1 MPASGRLYWIRR
13 ESFEEVCGVN
23 ADKPTNGGNK
33 SDGKPGSGKPGSNAS
48 TVIRAIRDW
57 FTGALH
63 VLAHKVWP
71 AVRSFATRT
80 VDAVGRAL
88 RRGAAQLGPIV
99 VRAARAIRSAV
110 IRAADTIARDAR
122 HIVSLGSQV
131 IRDLRPSATFA
142 DPAATSDGV
151 ASAGNAKSSA
161 ANNAA
166 KSSAGTAHVY
176 LVRRIVVFGST
187 ALVVLAIVLGI
198 VFGVRAL
205 AGNGGA
211 GADDAGSSTQSQAA
225 GGAGDHG
232 SGSGKDGAS
241 GKDAAAESQS
251 DNTDGKDNAD
261 NKNNEGSSDQQ
272 STPEPLS
279 ADERSAILAKAEQT
293 ASESGNGLITY
304 TYCVASK
311 GEVGD
316 LTEFA
321 NTVFSTLND
330 PRGWPRAGAVFQENE
345 GADPNTDPNACSMTL
360 TLAAAD
366 QMTSFSTECSD
377 EYSCRV
383 GNDVIINIDR
393 WSNATECWLNAG
405 GTVERYRTM
414 VINHEVGHRLGH
426 LDNELTC
433 PAVNQPA
440 PLMQQQSMDLLGCVP
455 NEWPLD
461 EELWV
466 SE

>member
-13 ESFEEVCGVN
+13 ESFEEVYGVN
-23 ADKPTNGGNK
+23 ADKPANGG
-33 SDGKPGSGKPGSNAS
+33 GKPSLNA
-48 TVIRAIRDW
+48 VIRAIRDW
-57 FTGALH
+57 FAGVLH
-63 VLAHKVWP
+63 VLTHKVWP
-71 AVRSFATRT
+71 AARSFTTRT

-99 VRAARAIRSAV
+99 VRAARAIRSAA

-131 IRDLRPSATFA
+131 IRDLRPSATSA

-166 KSSAGTAHVY
+166 KSSSGTAHVY
-176 LVRRIVVFGST
+176 LVRRIVVFGSA

-205 AGNGGA
+205 VGNGGA
-211 GADDAGSSTQSQAA
+211 GANDAGSSTQSQAA
-225 GGAGDHG
+225 GDAGDHGSSG
-232 SGSGKDGAS
+232 SGSGKDNTDN
-241 GKDAAAESQS
+241 K
-251 DNTDGKDNAD
+251 DNTD
-261 NKNNEGSSDQQ
+261 SSGQQ
-272 STPEPLS
+272 STPEPLT
-279 ADERSAILAKAEQT
+279 ADERADILAKAEQT
-293 ASESGNGLITY
+293 ASESGNGVITY
-304 TYCVASK
+304 TYCVASR

-330 PRGWPRAGAVFQENE
+330 PRGWPRAGVIFQENE

-366 QMTSFSTECSD
+366 QITSFSTECSD

-393 WSNATECWLNAG
+393 WNNATEGWRNAG

>member
-1 MPASGRLYWIRR
+1 M
-13 ESFEEVCGVN
+13 N
-23 ADKPTNGGNK
+23 ADKPANGG
-33 SDGKPGSGKPGSNAS
+33 GKPSLNA
-48 TVIRAIRDW
+48 VVRAIRDW
-57 FTGALH
+57 FAGVLH

-71 AVRSFATRT
+71 AVRSFTTRM
-80 VDAVGRAL
+80 VGAIGRAL
-88 RRGAAQLGPIV
+88 RRGAAQLGPIA
-99 VRAARAIRSAV
+99 VRAAGAIRSAA
-110 IRAADTIARDAR
+110 IRAAGAIARAAR
-122 HIVSLGSQV
+122 HLVSLGSQV
-131 IRDLRPSATFA
+131 IGDLRPSATSA
-142 DPAATSDGV
+142 DPAATSDGATSDGV
-151 ASAGNAKSSA
+151 MSAGNAKSSA

-176 LVRRIVVFGST
+176 LVRRIVVFGSA
-187 ALVVLAIVLGI
+187 ALIVLAIALGI
-198 VFGVRAL
+198 VFGVHAL
-205 AGNGGA
+205 GSNNGA
-211 GADDAGSSTQSQAA
+211 GADNVGTTAQSQTAGNAA
-225 GGAGDHG
+225 DQD
-232 SGSGKDGAS
+232 SGSKDNGSNGKGNSD
-241 GKDAAAESQS
+241 KDADAETQ
-251 DNTDGKDNAD
+251 TDGKDDANT
-261 NKNNEGSSDQQ
+261 SDQQ
-272 STPEPLS
+272 SAPEPLTD
-279 ADERSAILAKAEQT
+279 DERAAILSKAEQT
-293 ASESGNGLITY
+293 ATESGNELITY

-316 LTEFA
+316 LTEFSD
-321 NTVFSTLND
+321 TVFSTLND
-330 PRGWPRAGAVFQENE
+330 PRGWPRAGAVFQE
-345 GADPNTDPNACSMTL
+345 ADGTDPNACSMTL

-393 WSNATECWLNAG
+393 WNNATEGWRNAG

>member
-13 ESFEEVCGVN
+13 ESFEEVYGVN
-23 ADKPTNGGNK
+23 ADKPANGGNK
-33 SDGKPGSGKPGSNAS
+33 SDGKPGSGKPSLNA
-48 TVIRAIRDW
+48 VVRAIRDW
-57 FTGALH
+57 LAGALH
-63 VLAHKVWP
+63 VLTHKVWP
-71 AVRSFATRT
+71 AVRSFTTRT
-80 VDAVGRAL
+80 VDAIGRAL
-88 RRGAAQLGPIV
+88 RRGAAQLGPIAV
-99 VRAARAIRSAV
+99 RAAGAIRSAAIRAAGAIVRAAR
-110 IRAADTIARDAR
+110 
-122 HIVSLGSQV
+122 HLVSLGSQV
-131 IRDLRPSATFA
+131 IRDLRPSATSE

-151 ASAGNAKSSA
+151 ASDGNAKSSV

-166 KSSAGTAHVY
+166 ESSSGKAHVY
-176 LVRRIVVFGST
+176 LVRRIVVFGSA

-211 GADDAGSSTQSQAA
+211 GANDAGSSTQSQAA
-225 GGAGDHG
+225 GGTGDHDSG
-232 SGSGKDGAS
+232 SGSGKDGAP
-241 GKDAAAESQS
+241 GKDAATESQS
-251 DNTDGKDNAD
+251 DNTDGKDNTD
-261 NKNNEGSSDQQ
+261 NKNNEGSFDQQ
-272 STPEPLS
+272 STPEPLTD
-279 ADERSAILAKAEQT
+279 DERAAILSKAEQT
-293 ASESGNGLITY
+293 ATESGNELITY

-316 LTEFA
+316 LTEFSD
-321 NTVFSTLND
+321 TVFSTLND
-330 PRGWPRAGAVFQENE
+330 PRGWPRAGAVFQE
-345 GADPNTDPNACSMTL
+345 ADGTDPNACSMTL

-383 GNDVIINIDR
+383 GNDVVINVDR
-393 WSNATECWLNAG
+393 WNNATEGWLNAG

>member
-1 MPASGRLYWIRR
+1 M
-13 ESFEEVCGVN
+13 N
-23 ADKPTNGGNK
+23 ADKPANGG
-33 SDGKPGSGKPGSNAS
+33 GKPGSGKPGSNAS
-48 TVIRAIRDW
+48 TVIRAVRDW
-57 FTGALH
+57 FAGALH
-63 VLAHKVWP
+63 VLTHKVWP
-71 AVRSFATRT
+71 AVRSFTTRT
-80 VDAVGRAL
+80 VDAIGRVL
-88 RRGAAQLGPIV
+88 RRGAAQLGPIA
-99 VRAARAIRSAV
+99 VRATGAIRSAA
-110 IRAADTIARDAR
+110 IRAGGAIARAAR

-131 IRDLRPSATFA
+131 IRDLRPSATSA

-151 ASAGNAKSSA
+151 ASDGNAKSSA

-166 KSSAGTAHVY
+166 ESSAGTAHVY
-176 LVRRIVVFGST
+176 LVRRIVVFGSA

-211 GADDAGSSTQSQAA
+211 GANDAGSSTQSQAA
-225 GGAGDHG
+225 GGTGDHD
-232 SGSGKDGAS
+232 SGSGKDGAP
-241 GKDAAAESQS
+241 GKDAATESQS
-251 DNTDGKDNAD
+251 DDTDGKGNTD
-261 NKNNEGSSDQQ
+261 NKNNADSSGQQ
-272 STPEPLS
+272 STPEPLT
-279 ADERSAILAKAEQT
+279 ADERADILAKAEQT

-304 TYCVASK
+304 TYCVASR

-321 NTVFSTLND
+321 NMVFSTLND
-330 PRGWPRAGAVFQENE
+330 PRGWPRAGVIFQENE

-383 GNDVIINIDR
+383 GNDVVINVDR
-393 WSNATECWLNAG
+393 WNNATEGWLNAG
-405 GTVERYRTM
+405 GTVSRYRTM

-433 PAVNQPA
+433 SAVNQPA
-440 PLMQQQSMDLLGCVP
+440 PLMQQQSMDLLGCTP

>member
-1 MPASGRLYWIRR
+1 M
-13 ESFEEVCGVN
+13 N
-23 ADKPTNGGNK
+23 ADKPANGG
-33 SDGKPGSGKPGSNAS
+33 GKPSLNA
-48 TVIRAIRDW
+48 VIRAIRDW
-57 FTGALH
+57 FAGVLH

-71 AVRSFATRT
+71 AVRSFTTRM
-80 VDAVGRAL
+80 VGAIGRAL
-88 RRGAAQLGPIV
+88 RRGAAQLGPIA
-99 VRAARAIRSAV
+99 VRAAGAIRSAA
-110 IRAADTIARDAR
+110 IRAAGAIARAAR

-131 IRDLRPSATFA
+131 IRDLRPSATSA

-151 ASAGNAKSSA
+151 TSDGNAKSSA

-166 KSSAGTAHVY
+166 ESSSGKAHVY
-176 LVRRIVVFGST
+176 LVRRIVVFGSA

-205 AGNGGA
+205 VGNGGA

-272 STPEPLS
+272 SAPEPLTD
-279 ADERSAILAKAEQT
+279 DERADILSKAEQT
-293 ASESGNGLITY
+293 ATESGNELITY

-316 LTEFA
+316 LTEFSD
-321 NTVFSTLND
+321 TVFSTLND
-330 PRGWPRAGAVFQENE
+330 PRGWPRAGAVFQE
-345 GADPNTDPNACSMTL
+345 ADGTDPNACSMTL

-383 GNDVIINIDR
+383 GNDVVINVDR
-393 WSNATECWLNAG
+393 WNNATEGWRNAG

>member
-13 ESFEEVCGVN
+13 ESFEEVYGVN
-23 ADKPTNGGNK
+23 ADKPANGG
-33 SDGKPGSGKPGSNAS
+33 GKPSLNA
-48 TVIRAIRDW
+48 VIRAIRDW
-57 FTGALH
+57 FAGVLH

-71 AVRSFATRT
+71 AVRSFTTRM
-80 VDAVGRAL
+80 VGAIGRAL
-88 RRGAAQLGPIV
+88 RRGAAQLGPIA
-99 VRAARAIRSAV
+99 VRAAGAIRSAA
-110 IRAADTIARDAR
+110 IRAGGAIARADR
-122 HIVSLGSQV
+122 HLVSLGSQV
-131 IRDLRPSATFA
+131 IGDLRPSATSA
-142 DPAATSDGV
+142 DPAATSDGATSDGV
-151 ASAGNAKSSA
+151 MSAGNAKSSA

-176 LVRRIVVFGST
+176 LVRRIVVFGSA
-187 ALVVLAIVLGI
+187 ALIVLAIVLGI

-205 AGNGGA
+205 VGNGGT
-211 GADDAGSSTQSQAA
+211 DSNDAGSSTQSQAA
-225 GGAGDHG
+225 GDASDHG
-232 SGSGKDGAS
+232 SGSSENKKS
-241 GKDAAAESQS
+241 GKDAAAESQP
-251 DNTDGKDNAD
+251 DNADSTDGKDDAD
-261 NKNNEGSSDQQ
+261 ASDQQ
-272 STPEPLS
+272 STPEPLT
-279 ADERSAILAKAEQT
+279 ADERADILAKAEQT
-293 ASESGNGLITY
+293 ASESGNGIITY
-304 TYCVASK
+304 TYCVASR

-321 NTVFSTLND
+321 NTVFFTLND
-330 PRGWPRAGAVFQENE
+330 PRGWPRAGAVFQESE
-345 GADPNTDPNACSMTL
+345 GADPNSDPNACSMTL
-360 TLAAAD
+360 TLASAD

-393 WSNATECWLNAG
+393 WNNATEGWLNAG
-405 GTVERYRTM
+405 GTVSRYRTM

-433 PAVNQPA
+433 SAVNQPA
-440 PLMQQQSMDLLGCVP
+440 PLMQQQSMDLLGCTP

>member
-1 MPASGRLYWIRR
+1 M
-13 ESFEEVCGVN
+13 N
-23 ADKPTNGGNK
+23 ADKPANGG
-33 SDGKPGSGKPGSNAS
+33 GKPSLNA
-48 TVIRAIRDW
+48 VIRAIRDW
-57 FTGALH
+57 FAGVLH

-71 AVRSFATRT
+71 AVRSFTTRM
-80 VDAVGRAL
+80 VGAIGRAL
-88 RRGAAQLGPIV
+88 RWGAAQLGPIA
-99 VRAARAIRSAV
+99 VRAAGAIRSAA
-110 IRAADTIARDAR
+110 IRAAGAIARAAR
-122 HIVSLGSQV
+122 HLVSLGSQV
-131 IRDLRPSATFA
+131 IGDLRPSATSA
-142 DPAATSDGV
+142 DPAATSDGATSDGV
-151 ASAGNAKSSA
+151 MSAGNAKLSA

-176 LVRRIVVFGST
+176 LVRRIVVFGSA
-187 ALVVLAIVLGI
+187 ALIVLAIALGI
-198 VFGVRAL
+198 VFGVHAL
-205 AGNGGA
+205 GSNNGA
-211 GADDAGSSTQSQAA
+211 GADNVGTAAQSQTAGNAA
-225 GGAGDHG
+225 DQD
-232 SGSGKDGAS
+232 SGSKDNGSNGKGNSD
-241 GKDAAAESQS
+241 KDADAETQ
-251 DNTDGKDNAD
+251 TDGKDDANT
-261 NKNNEGSSDQQ
+261 SDQQ
-272 STPEPLS
+272 SAPEPLTD
-279 ADERSAILAKAEQT
+279 DERAAILSKAEQT
-293 ASESGNGLITY
+293 ATESGNELITY

-316 LTEFA
+316 LTEFSD
-321 NTVFSTLND
+321 TVFSTLND
-330 PRGWPRAGAVFQENE
+330 PRGWPRAGAVFQE
-345 GADPNTDPNACSMTL
+345 ADGTDPNACSMTL

-383 GNDVIINIDR
+383 GNDVVINVDR
-393 WSNATECWLNAG
+393 WNNATEGWLNAG
-405 GTVERYRTM
+405 GTVSRYRTM

>member
-1 MPASGRLYWIRR
+1 M
-13 ESFEEVCGVN
+13 N
-23 ADKPTNGGNK
+23 ADKPANGG
-33 SDGKPGSGKPGSNAS
+33 GKPGSGKPGSNAS

-57 FTGALH
+57 FAGALH
-63 VLAHKVWP
+63 VLTHKVWP
-71 AVRSFATRT
+71 AVRSFTTRT
-80 VDAVGRAL
+80 VDAIGRVL
-88 RRGAAQLGPIV
+88 RRGAAQLGPIA
-99 VRAARAIRSAV
+99 VRATGAIRSAA
-110 IRAADTIARDAR
+110 IRAGGAIARAAR

-131 IRDLRPSATFA
+131 IRDLRPSATSE

-151 ASAGNAKSSA
+151 ASDGNAKSSA

-166 KSSAGTAHVY
+166 ESSSGKAHVY
-176 LVRRIVVFGST
+176 LVRRIVVFGSA

-251 DNTDGKDNAD
+251 DSTDGKDNTD
-261 NKNNEGSSDQQ
+261 NKNNEGSFDQQ
-272 STPEPLS
+272 STPEPLTD
-279 ADERSAILAKAEQT
+279 DERAAILSKAEQT
-293 ASESGNGLITY
+293 ATESGNELITY

-316 LTEFA
+316 LTEFSD
-321 NTVFSTLND
+321 TVFSTLND
-330 PRGWPRAGAVFQENE
+330 PRGWPRAGAVFQE
-345 GADPNTDPNACSMTL
+345 ADGTDPNACSMTL

-383 GNDVIINIDR
+383 GNDVVINVDR
-393 WSNATECWLNAG
+393 WNNATEGWLNAG

>member
-1 MPASGRLYWIRR
+1 M
-13 ESFEEVCGVN
+13 N
-23 ADKPTNGGNK
+23 ADKPANGG
-33 SDGKPGSGKPGSNAS
+33 GKPGSGKPGSNAS
-48 TVIRAIRDW
+48 TVIRAVRDW
-57 FTGALH
+57 FAGALY
-63 VLAHKVWP
+63 VLTHKVWP
-71 AVRSFATRT
+71 AVRSFTTRT
-80 VDAVGRAL
+80 VDAIGRVL
-88 RRGAAQLGPIV
+88 RRGAAQLGPIA
-99 VRAARAIRSAV
+99 VRATGAIRSAA
-110 IRAADTIARDAR
+110 IRAGGAIARAAR

-131 IRDLRPSATFA
+131 IRDLRPSATSA

-151 ASAGNAKSSA
+151 TSDGVTSDGVTSAGNAKSSA

-166 KSSAGTAHVY
+166 KSSAGKSHVY
-176 LVRRIVVFGST
+176 LVRRIVVFGSA

-211 GADDAGSSTQSQAA
+211 GANDAGSSTQSQAA
-225 GGAGDHG
+225 GDAGDHGSSG
-232 SGSGKDGAS
+232 SGSGKDNTDN
-241 GKDAAAESQS
+241 K
-251 DNTDGKDNAD
+251 DNTD
-261 NKNNEGSSDQQ
+261 SSGQQ
-272 STPEPLS
+272 SAPEPLT
-279 ADERSAILAKAEQT
+279 ADERADILAKAEQT
-293 ASESGNGLITY
+293 ASESGNGVITY
-304 TYCVASK
+304 TYCVASR

-321 NTVFSTLND
+321 NMVFSTLND
-330 PRGWPRAGAVFQENE
+330 PRGWPRAGVIFQENE

-393 WSNATECWLNAG
+393 WNNATEGWLNAG

>member
-1 MPASGRLYWIRR
+1 M
-13 ESFEEVCGVN
+13 N
-23 ADKPTNGGNK
+23 ADKPANGG
-33 SDGKPGSGKPGSNAS
+33 GKPGSGKPGSNAS
-48 TVIRAIRDW
+48 TVIRAVRDW
-57 FTGALH
+57 FAGALH
-63 VLAHKVWP
+63 VLTHKVWP
-71 AVRSFATRT
+71 AVRSFTTRT
-80 VDAVGRAL
+80 VDAIGRVL
-88 RRGAAQLGPIV
+88 RRGVAQLGPIA
-99 VRAARAIRSAV
+99 VRAAGAIRSAA
-110 IRAADTIARDAR
+110 IRAAGSIARAAR
-122 HIVSLGSQV
+122 RIVSLGSQV
-131 IRDLRPSATFA
+131 IRDLRPSATSE

-151 ASAGNAKSSA
+151 ASDGNAKSSA

-166 KSSAGTAHVY
+166 ESSSGKAHVY
-176 LVRRIVVFGST
+176 LVRRIVVFGSA

-251 DNTDGKDNAD
+251 DDTDGKDNAD
-261 NKNNEGSSDQQ
+261 NKNNEGSSGQQ
-272 STPEPLS
+272 STPEPLT
-279 ADERSAILAKAEQT
+279 ADERADILAKAEQT
-293 ASESGNGLITY
+293 ASESGNGVITY
-304 TYCVASK
+304 TYCVASR

-321 NTVFSTLND
+321 NMVFSTLND

-393 WSNATECWLNAG
+393 WNNATEGWLNAG

>member
-13 ESFEEVCGVN
+13 ESFEEVYGVN
-23 ADKPTNGGNK
+23 ADKPANGG
-33 SDGKPGSGKPGSNAS
+33 GKPSLNA
-48 TVIRAIRDW
+48 VIRAIRDW
-57 FTGALH
+57 FAGALH

-71 AVRSFATRT
+71 AVRSFTTRM
-80 VDAVGRAL
+80 VGAIGRAL
-88 RRGAAQLGPIV
+88 RRGAAQLGPIA
-99 VRAARAIRSAV
+99 VRAAGAIRSAA
-110 IRAADTIARDAR
+110 IRAAGAIGRAAR
-122 HIVSLGSQV
+122 HLVSLGSQV
-131 IRDLRPSATFA
+131 IGDLRPSATSA
-142 DPAATSDGV
+142 DPAATSDG
-151 ASAGNAKSSA
+151 ATSDGAMSAGNAKSSA

-176 LVRRIVVFGST
+176 LVRRIAVFGLA
-187 ALVVLAIVLGI
+187 ALIVLAIALGI
-198 VFGVRAL
+198 VFGVHAL
-205 AGNGGA
+205 GSNNGVGADNVGSPAQSQTAGNA
-211 GADDAGSSTQSQAA
+211 ADQD
-225 GGAGDHG
+225 
-232 SGSGKDGAS
+232 SGSKDNGSNGKGNSD
-241 GKDAAAESQS
+241 KDADAETQ
-251 DNTDGKDNAD
+251 TDGKDDANT
-261 NKNNEGSSDQQ
+261 SDQQ
-272 STPEPLS
+272 STPEPLTD
-279 ADERSAILAKAEQT
+279 DERAAILSKAEQT
-293 ASESGNGLITY
+293 ATESGNELVTY

-316 LTEFA
+316 LTEFSD
-321 NTVFSTLND
+321 TVFSTLND
-330 PRGWPRAGAVFQENE
+330 PRGWPRASAVFQE
-345 GADPNTDPNACSMTL
+345 ADGTDPNACSMTL

-383 GNDVIINIDR
+383 GNDVVINVDR
-393 WSNATECWLNAG
+393 WNNATEGWLNAG

>member
-23 ADKPTNGGNK
+23 ADKPANGG
-33 SDGKPGSGKPGSNAS
+33 GKPGSGKPGSNAS
-48 TVIRAIRDW
+48 TVIRAVRDW
-57 FTGALH
+57 FAGALH
-63 VLAHKVWP
+63 VLTHKVWP
-71 AVRSFATRT
+71 AVRSFTTRT
-80 VDAVGRAL
+80 VDAIGRAL
-88 RRGAAQLGPIV
+88 RRGAAQLGPIA
-99 VRAARAIRSAV
+99 VRAAGAIRSAA
-110 IRAADTIARDAR
+110 IRAAGAIARAAR
-122 HIVSLGSQV
+122 HLVSLGSQV
-131 IRDLRPSATFA
+131 IGDLRPSATSA
-142 DPAATSDGV
+142 DPAATSDGATSDGV
-151 ASAGNAKSSA
+151 MSAGNAKSSA

-166 KSSAGTAHVY
+166 ESSSGKAHVY
-176 LVRRIVVFGST
+176 LVRRIVVFGSA

-205 AGNGGA
+205 VGNGGA
-211 GADDAGSSTQSQAA
+211 GANDAGSSTQSQAA
-225 GGAGDHG
+225 GDAGDHG
-232 SGSGKDGAS
+232 SSGSGKDNTDN
-241 GKDAAAESQS
+241 K
-251 DNTDGKDNAD
+251 DNTD
-261 NKNNEGSSDQQ
+261 SSGQQ
-272 STPEPLS
+272 STPEPLT
-279 ADERSAILAKAEQT
+279 ADERADILAKAEQT
-293 ASESGNGLITY
+293 ASESGNGIITY
-304 TYCVASK
+304 TYCVASR

-321 NTVFSTLND
+321 NMVFSTLND
-330 PRGWPRAGAVFQENE
+330 PRGWPRAGVIFQENE

-393 WSNATECWLNAG
+393 WNNATEGWRNAG

-433 PAVNQPA
+433 LAVNQPA

>member
-1 MPASGRLYWIRR
+1 M
-13 ESFEEVCGVN
+13 N
-23 ADKPTNGGNK
+23 ADKLTNGGNK
-33 SDGKPGSGKPGSNAS
+33 SNGKPGSRPQTGGSNPGSNANTTIS
-48 TVIRAIRDW
+48 AIRDW
-57 FTGALH
+57 FVNALH
-63 VLAHKVWP
+63 VLTHQAWP
-71 AVRSFATRT
+71 AVRSFVVRT
-80 VDAVGRAL
+80 TTFIGRVL
-88 RRGAAQLGPIV
+88 RRGVAQLGPIA
-99 VRAARAIRSAV
+99 VRAAGAIRSAA
-110 IRAADTIARDAR
+110 IRAAGAIARAAR
-122 HIVSLGSQV
+122 RIVSLGSQV
-131 IRDLRPSATFA
+131 IRDLRPSATSE

-151 ASAGNAKSSA
+151 ASDGNAKSSA

-166 KSSAGTAHVY
+166 KSSAGKSHVY
-176 LVRRIVVFGST
+176 LVRRIVVFGSA

-205 AGNGGA
+205 VGNGGA
-211 GADDAGSSTQSQAA
+211 GANDAGSSTQSQAA
-225 GGAGDHG
+225 GGTGDHDSG
-232 SGSGKDGAS
+232 SGSGKDGAP
-241 GKDAAAESQS
+241 GKDAATESQS
-251 DNTDGKDNAD
+251 DDTDGKGNTD
-261 NKNNEGSSDQQ
+261 NKNNADSSGQQ
-272 STPEPLS
+272 STPEPLT
-279 ADERSAILAKAEQT
+279 ADERADILAKAEQT
-293 ASESGNGLITY
+293 ASESGNGVITY
-304 TYCVASK
+304 TYCVASR

-321 NTVFSTLND
+321 NMVFSTLND
-330 PRGWPRAGAVFQENE
+330 PRGWPRAGVIFQENE

-383 GNDVIINIDR
+383 GNDVIINVDR
-393 WSNATECWLNAG
+393 WNNATEGWRNAG

>member
-1 MPASGRLYWIRR
+1 M
-13 ESFEEVCGVN
+13 N
-23 ADKPTNGGNK
+23 ADKLTNGGNK
-33 SDGKPGSGKPGSNAS
+33 SNGKPGSRPQTGGSNPGSNAS
-48 TVIRAIRDW
+48 TVIRAVRDW
-57 FTGALH
+57 FAGALH
-63 VLAHKVWP
+63 VLTHKVWP
-71 AVRSFATRT
+71 AVRSFTTRT
-80 VDAVGRAL
+80 VDAIGRVL
-88 RRGAAQLGPIV
+88 RRGAAQLGPIA
-99 VRAARAIRSAV
+99 VRATGAIRSAA
-110 IRAADTIARDAR
+110 IRAGGAIARAAR

-131 IRDLRPSATFA
+131 IRDLRPSATSA

-151 ASAGNAKSSA
+151 TSDGVTSAGNAKSSA

-176 LVRRIVVFGST
+176 LVRRIVVFGSA

-211 GADDAGSSTQSQAA
+211 GANDAGSSTQSQAA

-251 DNTDGKDNAD
+251 DDTDGKGNTD
-261 NKNNEGSSDQQ
+261 NKNNADSSGQQ
-272 STPEPLS
+272 STPEPLT
-279 ADERSAILAKAEQT
+279 ADERADILAKAEQT
-293 ASESGNGLITY
+293 ASESGNGVITY
-304 TYCVASK
+304 TYCVASR

-321 NTVFSTLND
+321 NMVFSTLND
-330 PRGWPRAGAVFQENE
+330 PRGWPRAGVIFQENE

-383 GNDVIINIDR
+383 GNDVVINVDR
-393 WSNATECWLNAG
+393 WNNATEGWLNAG

-440 PLMQQQSMDLLGCVP
+440 PLMQQQSMDLLGCTP

>member
-1 MPASGRLYWIRR
+1 M
-13 ESFEEVCGVN
+13 N
-23 ADKPTNGGNK
+23 ADKPANGG
-33 SDGKPGSGKPGSNAS
+33 GKPGSGKPGSNAS
-48 TVIRAIRDW
+48 TVIRAVRDW
-57 FTGALH
+57 FAGALH
-63 VLAHKVWP
+63 VLTHKVWP
-71 AVRSFATRT
+71 AVRSFTTRT
-80 VDAVGRAL
+80 VDAIGRVL
-88 RRGAAQLGPIV
+88 RRGAAQLGPIA
-99 VRAARAIRSAV
+99 VRATGAIRSAA
-110 IRAADTIARDAR
+110 IRAGGAIARAAR

-131 IRDLRPSATFA
+131 IRDLRPSATSA
-142 DPAATSDGV
+142 APAATSDGV
-151 ASAGNAKSSA
+151 TSDGVTSDGVTSAGNAKSSA

-166 KSSAGTAHVY
+166 KSSAGKSHVY
-176 LVRRIVVFGST
+176 LVRRIVVFGSA

-211 GADDAGSSTQSQAA
+211 GANDAGSSTQSQAA
-225 GGAGDHG
+225 GDAGDHGSSG
-232 SGSGKDGAS
+232 SGSGKDNTDN
-241 GKDAAAESQS
+241 K
-251 DNTDGKDNAD
+251 DNTD
-261 NKNNEGSSDQQ
+261 SSGQQ
-272 STPEPLS
+272 SAPEPLT
-279 ADERSAILAKAEQT
+279 ADERADILAKAEQT
-293 ASESGNGLITY
+293 ASESGNGVITY
-304 TYCVASK
+304 TYCVASR

-321 NTVFSTLND
+321 NMVFSTLND
-330 PRGWPRAGAVFQENE
+330 PRGWPRAGVIFQENE

-393 WSNATECWLNAG
+393 WNNATEGWLNAG

>member
-13 ESFEEVCGVN
+13 ESFEEVYGVN
-23 ADKPTNGGNK
+23 ADKPANGG
-33 SDGKPGSGKPGSNAS
+33 GKPSLNA
-48 TVIRAIRDW
+48 VIRAIRDW
-57 FTGALH
+57 FAGALH

-71 AVRSFATRT
+71 AVRSFTTRM
-80 VDAVGRAL
+80 VGAIGRAL
-88 RRGAAQLGPIV
+88 RRGAAQLGPIA
-99 VRAARAIRSAV
+99 VRAAGAIRSAA
-110 IRAADTIARDAR
+110 IRAADTIARAAR
-122 HIVSLGSQV
+122 HLVSLGSQV
-131 IRDLRPSATFA
+131 IGDLRPSATSA
-142 DPAATSDGV
+142 DPAATSDGATSDGV
-151 ASAGNAKSSA
+151 MSAGNAKSSA

-176 LVRRIVVFGST
+176 LVRRIVVFGSA

-241 GKDAAAESQS
+241 GKDTAAESQS

-393 WSNATECWLNAG
+393 WNNATEGWLNAG

>member
-13 ESFEEVCGVN
+13 ESFEEVYGVN
-23 ADKPTNGGNK
+23 ADKPANGG
-33 SDGKPGSGKPGSNAS
+33 GKPSLNA
-48 TVIRAIRDW
+48 VIRAIRDW
-57 FTGALH
+57 FAGALDG
-63 VLAHKVWP
+63 LTHKVWP
-71 AVRSFATRT
+71 AVRSFTTRM
-80 VDAVGRAL
+80 VGAIGRAL
-88 RRGAAQLGPIV
+88 RRGAAQLGPIA
-99 VRAARAIRSAV
+99 VRAAGAIRSAA
-110 IRAADTIARDAR
+110 IRAAGAIARAAR
-122 HIVSLGSQV
+122 HLVSLGSQV
-131 IRDLRPSATFA
+131 IGDLRPSATSA
-142 DPAATSDGV
+142 DPAATSDGATSDGV
-151 ASAGNAKSSA
+151 MSAGNAKSSA

-176 LVRRIVVFGST
+176 LVRRIVVFGSA

-205 AGNGGA
+205 AGNGA

-232 SGSGKDGAS
+232 SGSGSGKDGAP

-251 DNTDGKDNAD
+251 DDTDGKDNTD
-261 NKNNEGSSDQQ
+261 SKNNANTSDQQ
-272 STPEPLS
+272 STPEPLTD
-279 ADERSAILAKAEQT
+279 DERAAILAKAEQT
-293 ASESGNGLITY
+293 ASESGNGIIAY

-316 LTEFA
+316 LTEFSD
-321 NTVFSTLND
+321 TVFSTLND
-330 PRGWPRAGAVFQENE
+330 PRGWPRAGAVFQE
-345 GADPNTDPNACSMTL
+345 ADGTDPNACSMTL

-393 WSNATECWLNAG
+393 WNNATEGWRNAG

>member
-13 ESFEEVCGVN
+13 ESFEEVYGVN
-23 ADKPTNGGNK
+23 ADKPANGG
-33 SDGKPGSGKPGSNAS
+33 GKPSLNA
-48 TVIRAIRDW
+48 VIRAIRDW
-57 FTGALH
+57 FAGALH

-71 AVRSFATRT
+71 AVRSFTTRM
-80 VDAVGRAL
+80 VGAIGRAL
-88 RRGAAQLGPIV
+88 RRGAAQLGPIA
-99 VRAARAIRSAV
+99 VRAAGAIRSAA
-110 IRAADTIARDAR
+110 IRAAGAIGRAAR
-122 HIVSLGSQV
+122 HLVSLGSQV
-131 IRDLRPSATFA
+131 IGDLRPSATSA
-142 DPAATSDGV
+142 DPAATSDGATSDGV
-151 ASAGNAKSSA
+151 MSAGNAKSSA

-176 LVRRIVVFGST
+176 LVRRIVVFGLA

-205 AGNGGA
+205 AGNGA

-251 DNTDGKDNAD
+251 DNTDGKDNTD
-261 NKNNEGSSDQQ
+261 SKNNADSSDQQ

-293 ASESGNGLITY
+293 ATESGNELITY

-316 LTEFA
+316 LTEFSD
-321 NTVFSTLND
+321 TVYSTLND
-330 PRGWPRAGAVFQENE
+330 PRGWPRAGAVFQE
-345 GADPNTDPNACSMTL
+345 ADGTDPNACSMTL

-383 GNDVIINIDR
+383 GNDVVINVDR
-393 WSNATECWLNAG
+393 WNNATEGWLNAG

>member
-13 ESFEEVCGVN
+13 ESFEEVYGVN
-23 ADKPTNGGNK
+23 ADKPANGGGK
-33 SDGKPGSGKPGSNAS
+33 SDGKPGSGNPGSNAS
-48 TVIRAIRDW
+48 TVVRAICDW
-57 FTGALH
+57 FAGALH
-63 VLAHKVWP
+63 VLTHKVWP
-71 AVRSFATRT
+71 AIRSFTTRT
-80 VDAVGRAL
+80 VDAIGRAL
-88 RRGAAQLGPIV
+88 RRGAAQLGPIA
-99 VRAARAIRSAV
+99 VRAAGAIRSAA
-110 IRAADTIARDAR
+110 IRAAGAIARDAR

-131 IRDLRPSATFA
+131 IRDLRPSATSA

-166 KSSAGTAHVY
+166 KSSSGTAHVY
-176 LVRRIVVFGST
+176 LVRRIVVFGSA

-251 DNTDGKDNAD
+251 DDTDGKDNAD
-261 NKNNEGSSDQQ
+261 NKNNEGSSGQQ
-272 STPEPLS
+272 STPEPLT
-279 ADERSAILAKAEQT
+279 ADERAAILSKAEQT
-293 ASESGNGLITY
+293 ATESGNELITY

-316 LTEFA
+316 LTEFSD
-321 NTVFSTLND
+321 TVFSTLND

-393 WSNATECWLNAG
+393 WNNATEGWRNAG

>member
-1 MPASGRLYWIRR
+1 M
-13 ESFEEVCGVN
+13 N
-23 ADKPTNGGNK
+23 ADKLTNGGNK
-33 SDGKPGSGKPGSNAS
+33 SNGKPGSRPQTGGSNPGSNANTTIS
-48 TVIRAIRDW
+48 AIRDW
-57 FTGALH
+57 FVNALH
-63 VLAHKVWP
+63 VLTHQAWP
-71 AVRSFATRT
+71 AVCSFVVRT
-80 VDAVGRAL
+80 TTFIGRAL
-88 RRGAAQLGPIV
+88 RRGAAQLGPIA
-99 VRAARAIRSAV
+99 VRAAGAIRSAA
-110 IRAADTIARDAR
+110 IRAAGAIGRAAR
-122 HIVSLGSQV
+122 HLVSLGSQV
-131 IRDLRPSATFA
+131 IGDLRPSATSA

-151 ASAGNAKSSA
+151 ASDGATSAGNAKSSA

-176 LVRRIVVFGST
+176 LVRRIVVFGSA

-241 GKDAAAESQS
+241 GKDTAAESQS

-393 WSNATECWLNAG
+393 WNNATEGWLNAG

>member
-1 MPASGRLYWIRR
+1 M
-13 ESFEEVCGVN
+13 N
-23 ADKPTNGGNK
+23 ADKPANGG
-33 SDGKPGSGKPGSNAS
+33 GKPSLNA
-48 TVIRAIRDW
+48 VIRAIRDW
-57 FTGALH
+57 FAGVLH

-71 AVRSFATRT
+71 AVRSFTTRM
-80 VDAVGRAL
+80 VGAIGRAL
-88 RRGAAQLGPIV
+88 RRGAAQLGPIAI
-99 VRAARAIRSAV
+99 RAAGAIRSAA
-110 IRAADTIARDAR
+110 IRAAGAIARAAR
-122 HIVSLGSQV
+122 HLVSLGSQV
-131 IRDLRPSATFA
+131 IGDLHPSATSA
-142 DPAATSDGV
+142 DPAATSDGATSDGV
-151 ASAGNAKSSA
+151 MSAGNAKSSA

-176 LVRRIVVFGST
+176 LVRRIVVFGSA
-187 ALVVLAIVLGI
+187 ALIVLAIALGI
-198 VFGVRAL
+198 VFGVHAL
-205 AGNGGA
+205 GSNNGA
-211 GADDAGSSTQSQAA
+211 GADNVGTTAQSQTAGNAA
-225 GGAGDHG
+225 DQD
-232 SGSGKDGAS
+232 SGSKDNGSNGKGNSD
-241 GKDAAAESQS
+241 KDADAETQ
-251 DNTDGKDNAD
+251 TDGKDDANT
-261 NKNNEGSSDQQ
+261 SDQQ
-272 STPEPLS
+272 SAPEPLTD
-279 ADERSAILAKAEQT
+279 DERAAILSKAEQT
-293 ASESGNGLITY
+293 ATESGNELITY

-316 LTEFA
+316 LTEFSD
-321 NTVFSTLND
+321 TVFSTLND
-330 PRGWPRAGAVFQENE
+330 PRGWPRAGAVFQE
-345 GADPNTDPNACSMTL
+345 ADGTDPNACSMTL

-393 WSNATECWLNAG
+393 WSNATEGWLQAG

>member
-1 MPASGRLYWIRR
+1 M
-13 ESFEEVCGVN
+13 N
-23 ADKPTNGGNK
+23 ADKLTNGGNK
-33 SDGKPGSGKPGSNAS
+33 SNGKPGSRPQTGGSNPGSNANTTIS
-48 TVIRAIRDW
+48 AIRDW
-57 FTGALH
+57 FVNALH
-63 VLAHKVWP
+63 VLTHQAWP
-71 AVRSFATRT
+71 AVRSFVVRT
-80 VDAVGRAL
+80 TTFIGRVL
-88 RRGAAQLGPIV
+88 RRGVAQLGPIAV
-99 VRAARAIRSAV
+99 RAAGAIRSAAIRAAGAIVRAAR
-110 IRAADTIARDAR
+110 
-122 HIVSLGSQV
+122 HLVSLGSQV
-131 IRDLRPSATFA
+131 IRDLRPSATSA

-151 ASAGNAKSSA
+151 ASAGNVKSSA
-161 ANNAA
+161 SNNAA

-176 LVRRIVVFGST
+176 LVRRIVVFGSA

-205 AGNGGA
+205 AGNGA

-251 DNTDGKDNAD
+251 DDTDGKDNTD
-261 NKNNEGSSDQQ
+261 NKDNTDSSGQQ
-272 STPEPLS
+272 STPEPLT
-279 ADERSAILAKAEQT
+279 ADERADILAKAEQT
-293 ASESGNGLITY
+293 ASESGNGVITY
-304 TYCVASK
+304 TYCVASR

-321 NTVFSTLND
+321 NMVFSTLND

-383 GNDVIINIDR
+383 GNDVVINVDR
-393 WSNATECWLNAG
+393 WNNATEGWLNAG

>member
-13 ESFEEVCGVN
+13 ESFEEVYGVN
-23 ADKPTNGGNK
+23 ADKPANGG
-33 SDGKPGSGKPGSNAS
+33 GKPSLNA
-48 TVIRAIRDW
+48 VIRAIRDW
-57 FTGALH
+57 FAGALH

-71 AVRSFATRT
+71 AVRSFTTRM
-80 VDAVGRAL
+80 VGTIA
-88 RRGAAQLGPIV
+88 
-99 VRAARAIRSAV
+99 RAAR
-110 IRAADTIARDAR
+110 
-122 HIVSLGSQV
+122 HLVSLGSQV
-131 IRDLRPSATFA
+131 IGDLRPSATSA
-142 DPAATSDGV
+142 DPAATSDGATSDGV
-151 ASAGNAKSSA
+151 MSAGNAKSSA
-161 ANNAA
+161 VNNAA

-176 LVRRIVVFGST
+176 LVRRIVVFGSA

-205 AGNGGA
+205 AGNGA

-232 SGSGKDGAS
+232 SGSGSGKDGAP

-251 DNTDGKDNAD
+251 DDTDGKDNTD
-261 NKNNEGSSDQQ
+261 SKNNADSSDQQ

-293 ASESGNGLITY
+293 ASESGNELITY

-316 LTEFA
+316 LTEFSDM
-321 NTVFSTLND
+321 VFSTLND
-330 PRGWPRAGAVFQENE
+330 PRGWPRAGAVFQE
-345 GADPNTDPNACSMTL
+345 ADGTDPNACSMTL

-393 WSNATECWLNAG
+393 WNNATEGWRNAG

>member
-13 ESFEEVCGVN
+13 ESFEEVYGVN
-23 ADKPTNGGNK
+23 ADKPANGG
-33 SDGKPGSGKPGSNAS
+33 GKPSLNA
-48 TVIRAIRDW
+48 VIRAIRDW
-57 FTGALH
+57 FAGALH
-63 VLAHKVWP
+63 VLAHKVWS
-71 AVRSFATRT
+71 AVRSFTTRM
-80 VDAVGRAL
+80 VGAIGRAL
-88 RRGAAQLGPIV
+88 RRGAAQLGPIA
-99 VRAARAIRSAV
+99 VRAAGAIRSAA
-110 IRAADTIARDAR
+110 IRAAGAIGRAAR
-122 HIVSLGSQV
+122 HLVSLGSQV
-131 IRDLRPSATFA
+131 IGDLRPSATSA
-142 DPAATSDGV
+142 DPAATSDG
-151 ASAGNAKSSA
+151 ATSDGAMSAGNAKSSA

-176 LVRRIVVFGST
+176 LVRRIVVFGLA

-251 DNTDGKDNAD
+251 DDTDGKDNAD
-261 NKNNEGSSDQQ
+261 NKNNEGSSGQQ
-272 STPEPLS
+272 STPEPLT
-279 ADERSAILAKAEQT
+279 ADERAAILSKAEQT
-293 ASESGNGLITY
+293 ATESGNELITY

-316 LTEFA
+316 LTEFSD
-321 NTVFSTLND
+321 TVFSTLND

-393 WSNATECWLNAG
+393 WNNATEGWLNAG

>member
-13 ESFEEVCGVN
+13 ESFEEVYGVN
-23 ADKPTNGGNK
+23 ADKPANGG
-33 SDGKPGSGKPGSNAS
+33 GKPSLNA
-48 TVIRAIRDW
+48 VIRAIRDW
-57 FTGALH
+57 FAGALH

-71 AVRSFATRT
+71 AVRSFTTRM
-80 VDAVGRAL
+80 VGAIGRAL
-88 RRGAAQLGPIV
+88 RRGAAQLGPIA
-99 VRAARAIRSAV
+99 VRAAGAIG
-110 IRAADTIARDAR
+110 RAAR
-122 HIVSLGSQV
+122 HLVSLGSQV
-131 IRDLRPSATFA
+131 IGDLRPSATSA
-142 DPAATSDGV
+142 DPAATSDG
-151 ASAGNAKSSA
+151 ATSDGAMSAGNAKSSA

-176 LVRRIVVFGST
+176 LVRRIVVFGLA
-187 ALVVLAIVLGI
+187 ALIVLAIALGI
-198 VFGVRAL
+198 VFGVHAL
-205 AGNGGA
+205 GSNNGA
-211 GADDAGSSTQSQAA
+211 GADNVGSPAQSQTAGNAA
-225 GGAGDHG
+225 DQD
-232 SGSGKDGAS
+232 SGSKDNGSNGKGNSD
-241 GKDAAAESQS
+241 KDADAETQ
-251 DNTDGKDNAD
+251 TDGKDDANT
-261 NKNNEGSSDQQ
+261 SDQQ
-272 STPEPLS
+272 STPEPLTD
-279 ADERSAILAKAEQT
+279 DERAAILSKAEQT
-293 ASESGNGLITY
+293 ATESGNELITY

-316 LTEFA
+316 LTEFSD
-321 NTVFSTLND
+321 TVFSTLND
-330 PRGWPRAGAVFQENE
+330 PRGWPRAGAVFQE
-345 GADPNTDPNACSMTL
+345 ADGTDPNACSMTL

-383 GNDVIINIDR
+383 GNDVVINVDR
-393 WSNATECWLNAG
+393 WNNATEGWLNAG
-405 GTVERYRTM
+405 GTVSRYRTM

>member
-1 MPASGRLYWIRR
+1 M
-13 ESFEEVCGVN
+13 N

-33 SDGKPGSGKPGSNAS
+33 SDGKPGSRPQTGGSNPGSNANTTIS
-48 TVIRAIRDW
+48 AIRDW
-57 FTGALH
+57 FVNALH
-63 VLAHKVWP
+63 VLTHQAWP
-71 AVRSFATRT
+71 VVRSFVVRT
-80 VDAVGRAL
+80 TTFIDRVL
-88 RRGAAQLGPIV
+88 RRGVAQLGPIA
-99 VRAARAIRSAV
+99 VRAAGAIRSAA
-110 IRAADTIARDAR
+110 IRAAGAIARAAR
-122 HIVSLGSQV
+122 RIVSLGSQV
-131 IRDLRPSATFA
+131 IRDLRPSATSE

-151 ASAGNAKSSA
+151 ASDGNAKSSA

-166 KSSAGTAHVY
+166 ESSSGKAHVY
-176 LVRRIVVFGST
+176 LVRRIVVFGSA

-205 AGNGGA
+205 VGNGGA
-211 GADDAGSSTQSQAA
+211 GANDAGSSTQSQAA
-225 GGAGDHG
+225 GDAGDHGSSG
-232 SGSGKDGAS
+232 SGSGKDNTDN
-241 GKDAAAESQS
+241 K
-251 DNTDGKDNAD
+251 DNTD
-261 NKNNEGSSDQQ
+261 SSDQQ
-272 STPEPLS
+272 SAPEPLTD
-279 ADERSAILAKAEQT
+279 DERAAILSKAEQT
-293 ASESGNGLITY
+293 ATESGNELITY

-316 LTEFA
+316 LTEFSD
-321 NTVFSTLND
+321 TVFSTLND
-330 PRGWPRAGAVFQENE
+330 PRGWPRAGAVFQE
-345 GADPNTDPNACSMTL
+345 ADGTDPNACSMTL

-383 GNDVIINIDR
+383 GNDVVINVDR
-393 WSNATECWLNAG
+393 WNNATEGWLNAG
-405 GTVERYRTM
+405 GTVSRYRTM

>member
-13 ESFEEVCGVN
+13 ESFEEVYGVN
-23 ADKPTNGGNK
+23 ADKPANGG
-33 SDGKPGSGKPGSNAS
+33 GKPSLNA
-48 TVIRAIRDW
+48 VIRAIRDW
-57 FTGALH
+57 FAGVLH

-71 AVRSFATRT
+71 AVRSFTTRM
-80 VDAVGRAL
+80 VGAIGRVL
-88 RRGAAQLGPIV
+88 RRGVAQLGPIA
-99 VRAARAIRSAV
+99 VRAAGAIRSAA
-110 IRAADTIARDAR
+110 IRAAGAIARAAR
-122 HIVSLGSQV
+122 RIVSLGSQV
-131 IRDLRPSATFA
+131 IRDLRPSATSE

-151 ASAGNAKSSA
+151 ASDGNAKSSA

-166 KSSAGTAHVY
+166 ESSSGKAHVY
-176 LVRRIVVFGST
+176 LVRRIVVFGSA

-198 VFGVRAL
+198 VFGERAL
-205 AGNGGA
+205 GSNNGA
-211 GADDAGSSTQSQAA
+211 GADNVGTTAQSQTAGNAA
-225 GGAGDHG
+225 DQD
-232 SGSGKDGAS
+232 SGSKDNGSNGKGNSD
-241 GKDAAAESQS
+241 KDADAETQ
-251 DNTDGKDNAD
+251 TDGKDDANT
-261 NKNNEGSSDQQ
+261 SDQQ
-272 STPEPLS
+272 STPEPLTD
-279 ADERSAILAKAEQT
+279 DERAAILSKAEQT
-293 ASESGNGLITY
+293 ATESGNELITY

-316 LTEFA
+316 LTEFSD
-321 NTVFSTLND
+321 TVFSTLND
-330 PRGWPRAGAVFQENE
+330 PRGWPRAGAVFQE
-345 GADPNTDPNACSMTL
+345 ADGTDPNACSMTL

-383 GNDVIINIDR
+383 GNDVVINIDR
-393 WSNATECWLNAG
+393 WNNATEDWLNAG

-426 LDNELTC
+426 FDNETTC

-440 PLMQQQSMDLLGCVP
+440 PLMQQQSMDLLGCTP